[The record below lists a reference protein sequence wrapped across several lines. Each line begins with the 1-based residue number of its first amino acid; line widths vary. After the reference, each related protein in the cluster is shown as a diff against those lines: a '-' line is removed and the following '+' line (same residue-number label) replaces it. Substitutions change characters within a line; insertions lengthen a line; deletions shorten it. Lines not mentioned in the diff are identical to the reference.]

1 MQSAMTHPAPQ
12 QVPPRIYRLHR
23 LRKRAVG
30 WLFTVVAAMF
40 VLLAVAVFY
49 RSALVNLLAPALL
62 ARAGLQELS
71 FHVRD
76 ITPNRVQIDHVTA
89 LLPLGQD
96 TIWLQLEGVE
106 YDFNFRQLLAGKAER
121 FKVVKAELSLPV
133 WQAAGPGEQAGTREK
148 AGISLQRLFSFVESL
163 QIPPVEA
170 LRVENLLLHANF
182 LGQEVRTPPLL
193 LEYSSR
199 EEGGEL
205 LLRQVGVAEQAAPL
219 ALEFILADKVLQASI
234 QADAAQ
240 LAAWLPLAL
249 PVQQGM
255 VQLHALIE
263 AHGEKSRSVQFA
275 AQGTDVQGTGNGSS
289 AWRAEHLELVLEAT
303 SPQDSEELI
312 FGGESRLG
320 VQGLVSAPM
329 QLELGQGHID
339 LQGTV
344 QFMPAQWHVHWQ
356 PQQGLVLG
364 NVQVAGMRIAS
375 ITGSRL
381 SAQAVFPHATLQKT
395 QPAADERGR
404 ISLGADSRIE
414 LRQLNNPAFKLD
426 RLQGAVPVHLLLF
439 ADRQQIQWQPTA
451 PVLLEGLKASGKAFM
466 PLRLRDVRAQFVH
479 TALASRLDADF
490 RLPEAG
496 GKFHLEWLNSSSGK
510 QGLVDQQLTV
520 QTPKPLQFAQI
531 VPAQLLAQPPAAVA
545 DLQVDKGQL
554 AAKLRLSWG
563 KAPLTARLDVDL
575 RDGEVQHA
583 GMQYTGISAQQH
595 LQVLP
600 QLRSLRPGSVAI
612 KAIKGPIV
620 MDDIK
625 ATMQVQPPA
634 KGKVPALLV
643 QDGSLGIFDGTI
655 QVKNCRYDPSRSTNR
670 CTLFL
675 NNLDAAAI
683 LALHQ
688 VEGLTVSGRMNGSI
702 PVGLDKSGFSVAN
715 GSLHSAGAGGVIH
728 YLPSSEALKNSPY
741 SEYVL
746 KALEDYRYHSLVAS
760 LTYAPD
766 GTMLAGMQLQGRSP
780 GLETSRPVH
789 INLQVEQN
797 LLSLLRSLQY
807 SQGLT
812 SELNRRV
819 QQHYQ
824 PEKHSAP

>member
-1 MQSAMTHPAPQ
+1 MTHPAPQ
-12 QVPPRIYRLHR
+12 QVPPRIHRLHR
-23 LRKRAVG
+23 LRRRAVG
-30 WLFTVVAAMF
+30 WLFTVVAALF

-49 RSALVNLLAPALL
+49 RSALVNLLAPAFL

-76 ITPNRVQIDHVTA
+76 ITTNRVQIDHATA
-89 LLPLGQD
+89 LLPLGQG

-121 FKVVKAELSLPV
+121 FKVAKAELSLPV
-133 WQAAGPGEQAGTREK
+133 WQAANPGEQVRVQEK
-148 AGISLQRLFSFVESL
+148 IGISLQQLFSFVENL

-170 LRVENLLLHANF
+170 LHIENLVVHAHVF
-182 LGQEVRTPPLL
+182 GQEVHSPSLL

-205 LLRQVGVAEQAAPL
+205 LLRQVGEAEQAAPL

-240 LAAWLPLAL
+240 LAAWLPLPLPL

-255 VQLHALIE
+255 VQLHGLIE
-263 AHGEKSRSVQFA
+263 AHGEKSRSVHFA
-275 AQGTDVQGTGNGSS
+275 AQGTDVQGTGNSNS

-303 SPQDSEELI
+303 SPQGSEGLS

-329 QLELGQGHID
+329 QLEVGQGHID

-356 PQQGLVLG
+356 PQQGLVLN
-364 NVQVAGMRIAS
+364 NVQLAGIRIAS

-381 SAQAVFPHATLQKT
+381 SAQAVLPHAAPQET

-404 ISLGADSRIE
+404 ITLGAESRIE
-414 LRQLNNPAFKLD
+414 LRQLNSPDFKLD
-426 RLQGAVPVHLLLF
+426 RLHGAVPVRLLLF
-439 ADRQQIQWQPTA
+439 ADRQQIQWQPTT
-451 PVLLEGLKASGKAFM
+451 PVLLEGLKASGNAFM

-479 TALASRLDADF
+479 TAAASRFDADF
-490 RLPEAG
+490 RLLEAG
-496 GKFHLEWLNSSSGK
+496 GMFHLEWLNSTSGK
-510 QGLVDQQLTV
+510 QAVVGQQLTV

-531 VPAQLLAQPPAAVA
+531 VPAQLLVRPPAAVA

-554 AAKLRLSWG
+554 TAKLRLNWG
-563 KAPLTARLDVDL
+563 KAPLTAHLDVDL
-575 RDGEVQHA
+575 REGAVQYA
-583 GMQYTGISAQQH
+583 GMQYTGISLQQR

-600 QLRSLRPGSVAI
+600 QLRSLRPGPVAI
-612 KAIKGPIV
+612 KAIKGPVV
-620 MDDIK
+620 MDDIS
-625 ATMQVQPPA
+625 ATVLVQPPA
-634 KGKVPALLV
+634 EGKVPALLV
-643 QDGSLGIFDGTI
+643 QEGSLGIFDGTI
-655 QVKNCRYDPSRSTNR
+655 QVKNCRYDPSSSTNR

-688 VEGLTVSGRMNGSI
+688 VEGLTVSGRINGSI
-702 PVGLDKSGFSVAN
+702 PVGLDKSGVRVAN
-715 GSLHSAGAGGVIH
+715 GSLHSGGAGGVIH
-728 YLPSSEALKNSPY
+728 YLPSNEALKNSPY

-760 LTYAPD
+760 LTYEPD